1 MPKRQLKH
9 SHHRIIAHPIIRH
22 LGPAACRQ
30 TNIRPVQVRQKR
42 AVFTWVPP
50 KNVQRTRDNI
60 GLGSVY
66 WRADCPPCRVALI
79 ESEHR
84 ADFVIDFEF
93 TKVGRLFRP
102 LDIPMYAA
110 DEIAFVKAIPCGRS
124 NFDEREPRSEE
135 HTSELQSLRHLVCR
149 LLLE

>member
-1 MPKRQLKH
+1 MPKRQFNRTAYGITAY
-9 SHHRIIAHPIIRH
+9 SMIRH
-22 LGPAACRQ
+22 LSPAACRQ

-42 AVFTWVPP
+42 AVFAWVPP

-102 LDIPMYAA
+102 LDIPMYPA
-110 DEIAFVKAIPCGRS
+110 DEIAFVNAVPCVRS
-124 NFDEREPRSEE
+124 YF
-135 HTSELQSLRHLVCR
+135 
-149 LLLE
+149 

>member
-42 AVFTWVPP
+42 AVFAWIPS
-50 KNVQRTRDNI
+50 KSVQRTRDNI

-79 ESEHR
+79 ESEHS
-84 ADFVIDFEF
+84 ADFVVDFELV
-93 TKVGRLFRP
+93 KLRSLFRP
-102 LDIPMYAA
+102 FHTPAYAA
-110 DEIAFVKAIPCGRS
+110 DEIAFVKAIPCCRS
-124 NFDEREPRSEE
+124 NFDEQEPAEG
-135 HTSELQSLRHLVCR
+135 HD
-149 LLLE
+149 